1 MAKNYSFE
9 KGKYGTVTGTIIP
22 FGRYLDGNTPEGSD
36 WTTYIPAGYLRC
48 NGLIYRA
55 RDFRA
60 LAQVLGIGSD
70 CKYRKD
76 GVTLEEATDDLR
88 LGQFQLPDL
97 GSKYIKAANSN
108 GIYDNMMV
116 FDPVRNTFTERVGLE
131 VELTLNRGNLIET
144 TYNGSFTVPTTEVPF
159 PSTQNFA
166 STLGTQIPAAEV
178 QADNLLAHGHFSN
191 AAVVRSG
198 PFTGR
203 MAVWSGDLKTGFTAD
218 TLESFTAVGGSA
230 SGTSHNHSLSR
241 STVSRSTTHN
251 INAFSASADQ
261 IVTTTRLSVDNTFK
275 MDDLQ
280 HKYILVEYLI
290 KT

>member
-22 FGRYLDGNTPEGSD
+22 FGRYLDGTNPEGSD
-36 WTTYIPAGYLRC
+36 WTTYIPAGFLRC

-60 LAQVLGIGSD
+60 LAQVLGIGSE
-70 CKYRKD
+70 CKFRKE
-76 GVTLEEATDDLR
+76 GVELEEANADLR

-97 GSKYIKAANSN
+97 GSKYIKASNSN

-116 FDPVRNTFTERVGLE
+116 FNPVTNTFTDRVGLE
-131 VELTLNRGNLIET
+131 VELSLNRGNLLET
-144 TYNGSFTVPTTEVPF
+144 TYSGSFSVPTTEVPF
-159 PSTQNFA
+159 PTTQNYGT
-166 STLGTQIPAAEV
+166 TLGTQIPAAQV
-178 QADNLLAHGHFSN
+178 DSDNLLAHAHFSN

-198 PFTGR
+198 PFNGR
-203 MAVWSGDLKTGFTAD
+203 MAVWGGDLKAGYTAD
-218 TLESFTAVGGSA
+218 TLESFTNVGGTTT
-230 SGTSHNHSLSR
+230 GTSHNHSLTR
-241 STVSRSTTHN
+241 STVSRSTTSN
-251 INAFSASADQ
+251 ITAFSASAET